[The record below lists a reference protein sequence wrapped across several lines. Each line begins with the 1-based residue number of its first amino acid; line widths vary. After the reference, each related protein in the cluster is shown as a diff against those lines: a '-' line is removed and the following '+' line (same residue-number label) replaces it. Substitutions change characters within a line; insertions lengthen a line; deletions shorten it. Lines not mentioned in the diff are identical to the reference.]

1 MRAPVDAD
9 LICSKPD
16 MGFGGA
22 AICPAT
28 IKVCGRNVIVLT
40 SIRLQP
46 YSGDMIAEFHELS
59 AKIDQLAEMTLA
71 LRRENAA
78 LRQVNAA
85 LNAEN
90 SLYVGRMSEAQ
101 ERVQALLEK
110 IPELVMAGLAQA
122 GAEERDA
129 V

>member
-1 MRAPVDAD
+1 MPASVDAD
-9 LICSKPD
+9 LIRSKPD
-16 MGFGGA
+16 MEPGA
-22 AICPAT
+22 DAAPPAN
-28 IKVCGRNVIVLT
+28 IKVCAENVIVLT

-78 LRQVNAA
+78 LRQVNSA

-90 SLYVGRMSEAQ
+90 ALYVGRMSEAQ

-122 GAEERDA
+122 GVEERD
-129 V
+129 VL